1 MAEQVW
7 RPRPCG
13 YAHRRSGS
21 PWVPVRPYYEG
32 LPSKEGQYGSD
43 EGRRKPPGSR
53 GMKVPRFGPD
63 EHGPGVEDATSG
75 APGGG
80 VPARHAG
87 AFTEVPDY
95 EVAPI
100 GAPLPHVCEGKGN
113 DGAPHADRTTG
124 AMNHVCLLL
133 EILRASAGCLKT
145 ESEMRA
151 GWCGGSPT
159 LP

>member
-1 MAEQVW
+1 MVRPPAHVRALSRGVYLAEQAW

-21 PWVPVRPYYEG
+21 PWVPVRPENEG
-32 LPSKEGQYGSD
+32 LPSKEGRYGSD

-80 VPARHAG
+80 VPRKG
-87 AFTEVPDY
+87 DY
-95 EVAPI
+95 
-100 GAPLPHVCEGKGN
+100 
-113 DGAPHADRTTG
+113 T
-124 AMNHVCLLL
+124 
-133 EILRASAGCLKT
+133 
-145 ESEMRA
+145 
-151 GWCGGSPT
+151 SPG
-159 LP
+159 

>member
-1 MAEQVW
+1 MAEQAW
-7 RPRPCG
+7 RPRPCC

-75 APGGG
+75 APEGG
-80 VPARHAG
+80 VPRADQTAG
-87 AFTEVPDY
+87 AMTLACLNVRCFAENLRTRR
-95 EVAPI
+95 EVADFATKYQARLTP
-100 GAPLPHVCEGKGN
+100 ARNRYRKPHRLAARQRTSAANLLPKM
-113 DGAPHADRTTG
+113 DR
-124 AMNHVCLLL
+124 
-133 EILRASAGCLKT
+133 S
-145 ESEMRA
+145 
-151 GWCGGSPT
+151 
-159 LP
+159 

>member
-1 MAEQVW
+1 MRRRNGGAGVA
-7 RPRPCG
+7 PAPLC

-32 LPSKEGQYGSD
+32 LPSKEGQHGPD

-63 EHGPGVEDATSG
+63 EHGPGVEDAASG

-100 GAPLPHVCEGKGN
+100 GAPLHHVGEGKEN
-113 DGAPHADRTTG
+113 EGAPA
-124 AMNHVCLLL
+124 
-133 EILRASAGCLKT
+133 
-145 ESEMRA
+145 
-151 GWCGGSPT
+151 PT
-159 LP
+159 KQQGR

>member
-1 MAEQVW
+1 MAEQAW

-32 LPSKEGQYGSD
+32 LPSKEGRYGSD

-53 GMKVPRFGPD
+53 GMKVSGSDPTRRSRGGRR
-63 EHGPGVEDATSG
+63 HSG

-100 GAPLPHVCEGKGN
+100 GAPLPHVGEGKGN
-113 DGAPHADRTTG
+113 EGAPHADQTTG
-124 AMNHVCLLL
+124 AMNHACLHGPAGTGLFDNRIRTSGA
-133 EILRASAGCLKT
+133 EPRKRATPNQKG
-145 ESEMRA
+145 
-151 GWCGGSPT
+151 
-159 LP
+159 